1 MEKEISINLNIAEH
15 RFPLTIKREEE
26 EVLRKAADLLN
37 NKFKAWRAD
46 IKYRGFEGSKLL
58 ALAALE
64 VVAEQLE
71 KNKLTGKDKIE
82 KELEEIHM
90 LLEDSMIDI

>member
-1 MEKEISINLNIAEH
+1 MGKEISINLNIAEH
-15 RFPLTIKREEE
+15 RFPLTIRKEEE
-26 EVLRKAADLLN
+26 EVLRKAAGLLD
-37 NKFKAWRAD
+37 NKFRVWRAD
-46 IKYRGFEGSKLL
+46 VKYRGFEGSKLI

-82 KELEEIHM
+82 KEIEEIHM
-90 LLEDSMIDI
+90 LLENGMIDI